1 LAHVNESIQ
10 DIGPYAIE
18 AEIGRGGMGVVYRA
32 TDTRL
37 GRPVAIKALT
47 EDFAGDA
54 ERLARFERE
63 ARTLAALNHPNVAGI
78 HGVEEH
84 EGRRYLVLEYVD
96 GETLAERL
104 DRGPLFPRRRGG
116 ARGGHH
122 PP

>member
-1 LAHVNESIQ
+1 MNEFIQ
-10 DIGPYAIE
+10 DIGPYTVE

-37 GRPVAIKALT
+37 GRPVAIKALPG
-47 EDFAGDA
+47 DFADDA

-84 EGRRYLVLEYVD
+84 EGRQVS
-96 GETLAERL
+96 
-104 DRGPLFPRRRGG
+104 GPRVRRWRNAGRAARPRPAGG
-116 ARGGHH
+116 G
-122 PP
+122 